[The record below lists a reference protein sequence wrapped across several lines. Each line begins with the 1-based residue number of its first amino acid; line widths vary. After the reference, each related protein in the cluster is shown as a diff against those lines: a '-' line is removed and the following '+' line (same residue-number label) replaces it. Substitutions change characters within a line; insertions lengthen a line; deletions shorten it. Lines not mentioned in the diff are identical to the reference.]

1 MVSLKQLAETVKRTP
16 VTIQFLRDRLPK
28 DVEVTSYKR
37 LKGKHRRAVFQGKR
51 ALVVLI
57 PQKGQKLGHFIVLL
71 PREHH
76 IEYFSS
82 LGNDYKVELDK
93 LEEPSAIFAKLLGK
107 QYIYNRVQ
115 LQSGMYHVNDCA
127 SWVFARCILSH
138 LKLREFL
145 GIFNKRITLQQSD
158 DIVAVMTAL
167 HFVNLN

>member
-16 VTIQFLRDRLPK
+16 VTINFLKERLPK
-28 DVEVTSYKR
+28 DVDVVAYKR
-37 LKGKHRRAVFQGKR
+37 LKGKHRRTVFQGKR

-57 PQKGQKLGHFIVLL
+57 PKKGQKLGHFIVLL

-93 LEEPSAIFAKLLGK
+93 LEEPSTIFDELLGK
-107 QYIYNRVQ
+107 HYIYNRVQ
-115 LQSGMYHVNDCA
+115 LQSGDYHVNDCA
-127 SWVFARCILSH
+127 SWVLARCVLSH

-145 GIFNKRITLQQSD
+145 GIFNKRVNLAQSD

-167 HFVNLN
+167 HFINK